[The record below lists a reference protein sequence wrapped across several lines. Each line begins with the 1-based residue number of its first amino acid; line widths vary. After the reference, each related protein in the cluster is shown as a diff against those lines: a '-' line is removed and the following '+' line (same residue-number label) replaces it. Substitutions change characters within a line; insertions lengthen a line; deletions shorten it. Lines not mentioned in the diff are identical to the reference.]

1 MNNDEDELPDL
12 FKVLLIGDSLTG
24 KSEILNRF
32 LDKNYNGCLMAGLN
46 FEVKTVSLGTN
57 DKIKLYF
64 IDCAGQEKFKSF
76 NETYYRDSDVVL
88 IIFDVTN
95 QNSFDNIE
103 NNYLKSVKKLITN
116 PLMIGLIGN
125 KIDLIKKM
133 VIDDNMLIDKT
144 EKIKKMFPK
153 SKIILRTVS
162 SKTNDG
168 IQELLLDIISMA
180 QMKVKKLFI
189 GKSVD
194 DGFELV
200 SDDVVERLKER
211 KPIKKTNSFFS
222 KFLNFDFY
230 SDNNNK

>member
-1 MNNDEDELPDL
+1 MNNTEEYDLPDL

-32 LDKNYNGCLMAGLN
+32 LDKNYNGCLMAGSN
-46 FEVKTVSLGTN
+46 FEVKTVSLGKS
-57 DKIKLYF
+57 DKIKLFF

-95 QNSFDNIE
+95 KNSFDNIE
-103 NNYLKSVKKLITN
+103 NNYIKSIKKFIGN

-125 KIDLIKKM
+125 KIDLMKNM
-133 VIDDNMLIDKT
+133 VIDDNMLINKK
-144 EKIKKMFPK
+144 EEIKKIFPK

-168 IQELLLDIISMA
+168 IPELLLDIISMA
-180 QMKVKKLFI
+180 QMKVKKLFV
-189 GKSVD
+189 GEDVN

-200 SDDVVERLKER
+200 SEDVAERLKER
-211 KPIKKTNSFFS
+211 KPIQKSNSFFS
-222 KFLNFDFY
+222 KFINFDF
-230 SDNNNK
+230 